1 MSLPH
6 EDFEP
11 ENPSGELVHWM
22 ARPAPHF
29 GPAELALAF
38 AAGLAA
44 GLALLALNA
53 PAPQRIVKALPADG
67 RRRRPPLRRALG

>member
-1 MSLPH
+1 MSPSH
-6 EDFEP
+6 EDLEP
-11 ENPSGELVHWM
+11 ETQSGELVHWM

-29 GPAELALAF
+29 GPTGLALAF

-44 GLALLALNA
+44 GLALLALSA
-53 PAPQRIVKALPADG
+53 PAPQRIVKVLPADG